1 MPRRPTASKLDK
13 RVRPMRGVRMRR
25 IVPTMLLGFFV
36 MDLSLLILAFVIHLP
51 MSLFAPRGR
60 EYRSTLVNCVA
71 RVVSE
76 ARQPVQYFFPMA
88 VIGISYTS
96 SKTASPAGER
106 KVMATG

>member
-1 MPRRPTASKLDK
+1 MASKLDK

-36 MDLSLLILAFVIHLP
+36 MDLSLLILGLVIHLP

-96 SKTASPAGER
+96 SKKRLLR
-106 KVMATG
+106 KAKEK